1 MFLFIKWPP
10 QSVVY
15 FSSLSYRG
23 RPVSVVGIA
32 TGYGLGGPGI
42 EFDE

>member
-1 MFLFIKWPP
+1 VFLFIKWPP